1 MNTLMRVLSSLL
13 LAAGTGLS
21 HAAINLVSSDQQAA
35 DHPLVR
41 AVEYMAQQLAQRSKG
56 EIQLT
61 VKAGGSLGSE
71 QEVIRALIDGRQA
84 MARVNLGILAD
95 RSPAVTLAS
104 LPYLFRSPEH
114 MWKVLEGDFGQRLD
128 RELDQLGLVRLSY
141 LDSAPR
147 DFYCQK
153 PIRTQADFKGRKIRV
168 LQSQVLEDLITN
180 LGASAVPLPF
190 NRVAEA
196 MRGGEIDCA
205 EGNVV
210 NFVAAEH
217 YKVAPWLIQ
226 DEHLLIPEVLLISK
240 KVWLTLN
247 DAQKEALRQSAA
259 DARSFLAKQWAEQE
273 SSALAVARK
282 AGVTIITRNQI
293 SMGGIEAQAMKTY
306 NKYLKAGADLETVMR
321 IMTTK

>member
-1 MNTLMRVLSSLL
+1 MNRVMRLL
-13 LAAGTGLS
+13 LSLALLAGSGMAA
-21 HAAINLVSSDQQAA
+21 AAINLVSSDQQSA

-41 AVEYMAQQLAQRSKG
+41 AVEYMGQQLAQRSKG
-56 EIQLT
+56 ELQLT
-61 VKAGGSLGSE
+61 VKANGALGSE
-71 QEVIRALIDGRQA
+71 QEVLKALMEGRHA
-84 MARVNLGILAD
+84 MARVNLGILGD
-95 RSPAVTLAS
+95 RSPAATLAS
-104 LPYLFRSPEH
+104 LPYLFRSPDH
-114 MWKVLEGDFGQRLD
+114 MWKVLDGEFGQRLD
-128 RELDQLGLVRLSY
+128 REMEQLGLVRLSY

-147 DFYCQK
+147 NFYCLK

-168 LQSQVLEDLITN
+168 LQSQVFEDMIGN
-180 LGASAVPLPF
+180 LGASPVPMPF
-190 NRVAEA
+190 NKVAEA
-196 MRGGEIDCA
+196 MRSGEVDCA

-259 DARSFLAKQWAEQE
+259 DARSFLTKQWAEQE